1 MARQPRFLLAG
12 RPHLIEQRGHNGA
25 DIAHD
30 DEDARQW
37 LALLRDAAAAHRVV
51 LHAWGLGRDRF
62 RLVATPPSSAQ
73 ALSRMMQTLGRRYVG
88 SFNARHRR
96 SGTLFDGRFQ
106 ACLVE
111 DGEWTLAS
119 MRYAELVGA
128 AESGASS
135 QPHHLGDAVDPAIS
149 DPPAYWAL
157 GNTPFDRHL
166 AWRRLIEAGSPEAE
180 RAAIARALRSGRP
193 WGSESFVA
201 ALQRESSASLIPRP
215 RGRPALKR
223 PV

>member
-1 MARQPRFLLAG
+1 MARQPRFLLAN

-25 DIAHD
+25 AIAHD
-30 DEDARQW
+30 DEDRRRW

-62 RLVATPPSSAQ
+62 RLLATPPSAA

-88 SFNARHRR
+88 AFNARHGR

-106 ACLVE
+106 VCLVE

-119 MRYAELVGA
+119 MQHVEALPA
-128 AESGASS
+128 ADGGLSS
-135 QPHHLGDAVDPAIS
+135 LPHHLGDHVDPALS

-166 AWRRLIEAGSPEAE
+166 AWRHRLEAGVTDAE
-180 RAAIARALRSGRP
+180 REVIARALRSGRP
-193 WGSESFVA
+193 LGSARFVEE
-201 ALQRESSASLIPRP
+201 LQRDSGARLVPRP
-215 RGRPALKR
+215 RGRPALR
-223 PV
+223 RS